1 MWHVMIG
8 ETLIPGDWA
17 LTIDA
22 YLTDYDK
29 ISFLTSVNLN

>member
-17 LTIDA
+17 LTIDG

-29 ISFLTSVNLN
+29 TSFSTTVTLK